1 MPSREEVS
9 YFGAGPAGLPSDV
22 LEIAAKAL
30 IDYENTGLGIAEH
43 SHRSELAAN
52 IINSTKVGLATYLDI
67 PSDYDILFM
76 QGGGTGE
83 FSATLLN
90 FVGFW
95 VAKKRQALLE
105 SGKDE
110 EAIVE
115 ELQKAVKDL
124 KVDYLITG
132 SWSLKASQE
141 AVRLL
146 GAEHV
151 NIVADAREENGGK
164 FGVIPEE
171 STWKLSKAP
180 AMVYYCDNETVD
192 GVEFPGFP
200 KSLERTTGSEDEPI
214 VVADMSSNILS
225 RRIAVKNFSLIFFG
239 AQKNLGTTGI
249 TVVIIKRSLLPPA
262 LATPPPSLMRKLGL
276 PIGPIVFDFAAAA
289 RSNSLYNTL
298 SIFDVYIAGLVLK
311 RLLNIFPDK
320 VDGQQAVSNRKAD
333 IIYAVLDSNPQ
344 IYKV

>member
-1 MPSREEVS
+1 
-9 YFGAGPAGLPSDV
+9 
-22 LEIAAKAL
+22 
-30 IDYENTGLGIAEH
+30 
-43 SHRSELAAN
+43 
-52 IINSTKVGLATYLDI
+52 
-67 PSDYDILFM
+67 
-76 QGGGTGE
+76 
-83 FSATLLN
+83 
-90 FVGFW
+90 
-95 VAKKRQALLE
+95 
-105 SGKDE
+105 
-110 EAIVE
+110 
-115 ELQKAVKDL
+115 
-124 KVDYLITG
+124 
-132 SWSLKASQE
+132 
-141 AVRLL
+141 
-146 GAEHV
+146 
-151 NIVADAREENGGK
+151 
-164 FGVIPEE
+164 
-171 STWKLSKAP
+171 
-180 AMVYYCDNETVD
+180 MVYYCDNETVD